1 MANLLNF
8 LLNEE
13 LADVSS
19 YAKDV
24 EIPRLSKK
32 MDGGKFVIK
41 VRALTTKETDALP
54 FDKKGT
60 IDMGKLRRVMLGYGV
75 TNAEFNDNNLLK
87 KYRVATKADLLE
99 KILLPGEVTM
109 VINEIQKLCGFVEED
124 KAETIEYV
132 KN

>member
-1 MANLLNF
+1 MTTILLSQTMILLRWLAKKGLEIMANLLNF

-19 YAKDV
+19 YTKDV

-54 FDKKGT
+54 FDK
-60 IDMGKLRRVMLGYGV
+60 
-75 TNAEFNDNNLLK
+75 
-87 KYRVATKADLLE
+87 
-99 KILLPGEVTM
+99 
-109 VINEIQKLCGFVEED
+109 CG
-124 KAETIEYV
+124 IS
-132 KN
+132 